1 MSIKLL
7 LEKVL
12 LIVIQEHDQHIYV
25 QSRRI
30 RLIRGTYIPDKNRFW
45 HHKLN
50 QNPPFTFLQPGCLL
64 AAQQHLLADQLAQQ
78 NFVKINL
85 G

>member
-1 MSIKLL
+1 VSIKLL

-12 LIVIQEHDQHIYV
+12 LIVLQEHDQRIYV

-45 HHKLN
+45 HHQLN
-50 QNPPFTFLQPGCLL
+50 KNPLFPFLQPGCLL
-64 AAQQHLLADQLAQQ
+64 AAQQHFA
-78 NFVKINL
+78 